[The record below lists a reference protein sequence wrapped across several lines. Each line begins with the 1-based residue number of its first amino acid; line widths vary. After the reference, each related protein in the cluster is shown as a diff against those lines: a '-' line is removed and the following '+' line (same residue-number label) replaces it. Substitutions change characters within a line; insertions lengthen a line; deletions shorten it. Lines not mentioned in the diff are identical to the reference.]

1 MQKIVTKEYTKTIN
15 VCDFCGVTEEENR
28 SYMGVFGGSSVG
40 DKWASIRTGNGS
52 NLLPEGLILCRQCA
66 EEKIIPMVLYND
78 MNYSWEHH
86 FYKTNQ
92 SNLKPMKKHVLF
104 AKCKEIL
111 KMGFLPVL
119 QDGDDG
125 EYRVVTSCSSDGRWL
140 NAGETFSDQEESV
153 EKKYDD
159 VVRYNEDEVNDWED
173 ECDTTVV
180 DCVHSALP
188 SQFKA
193 RTEVEVL
200 ETKQRYFLTATN
212 PTNGYFPM
220 VSVSNP
226 KFTTEMRVDQFKPI
240 ISTTSKEVDA
250 AIELLKKAGVIKD
263 GKVISI

>member
-1 MQKIVTKEYTKTIN
+1 
-15 VCDFCGVTEEENR
+15 
-28 SYMGVFGGSSVG
+28 
-40 DKWASIRTGNGS
+40 
-52 NLLPEGLILCRQCA
+52 
-66 EEKIIPMVLYND
+66 
-78 MNYSWEHH
+78 
-86 FYKTNQ
+86 
-92 SNLKPMKKHVLF
+92 MKKYFLF

-140 NAGETFSDQEESV
+140 NVGETFSDQEEAV

-159 VVRYNEDEVNDWED
+159 VVCYDEDEVNDWED

-188 SQFKA
+188 SQFKV

-200 ETKQRYFLTATN
+200 ATKKRYFLTATN

-220 VSVSNP
+220 VSVLNP
-226 KFTTEMRVDQFKPI
+226 RFTTEMRVDQFKPI
-240 ISTTSKEVDA
+240 IGTTFNEVDA

-263 GKVISI
+263 GKIINI